1 MRGVMRRPVCI
12 IGLAFVVLI
21 RLYLYLH
28 PLPAAELE
36 SVNRSSIVLTGRVD
50 KKEYRISE
58 NQKILVI
65 YLKEVQVVQPQTIPS
80 EIKNVI
86 CYAEGGQEPKTG
98 SRVRVQG
105 KLYAFDGATNPGEFD
120 AGGYYQILDI
130 QARIQNAVIL
140 EETVSYD
147 RFRERLYQVRT
158 YLSALLDACFEEK
171 DASVMKAIL
180 LGEKGGLDEETKQL
194 YQLSGIIHIL
204 SISGLHISIIGMGL
218 FQILHKV
225 RCNKI
230 INVILSISFMY
241 CYGIMTG
248 MSISAYRAIMM
259 FGIHIAAGLFG
270 RTYDMLTAMSVA
282 AISVLL
288 RQPLYLY
295 HSGFLFSFGAIL
307 AIGLFLP
314 AVEENFSKDLLFFNS
329 KFFGGLTSTG
339 RPAHGCGFAGY
350 ARGAVSR
357 IRKLMSTSLAVSI
370 VTLPVYLCFYYE
382 YPLYSLLLNAFLL
395 PSMGIILSD
404 GMLSLLAAVYYLPL
418 GSYAAMPAHF
428 LLAFYEFCCSF
439 ALRMPGSRNI
449 LGRPEDWQIA
459 VYVLILC
466 IAVRYSHKWSRLLF
480 WQWILLALLCI
491 TVRYRSGLQITF
503 LDVGQGDCIYLADER
518 GSHYLIDGG
527 SSSKSD
533 VGTYQILPFLKEE
546 GADTLDA
553 VFVTHMDND
562 HCNGLHMLVEETV
575 QNGIVIKNLILPDI
589 GAKSRGEEYAEL
601 EALALRQGISVHYIH
616 RGETMCRGNMKF
628 TCLHPEK
635 GAEQES
641 NEASV
646 VLYLEYGVFSALFT
660 GDLEGSGEEA
670 VRRQLNDIMQDG
682 SGITVLKVAH
692 HGSGNSTKE
701 AFLETA
707 SPQIA
712 LISAG
717 KNNRYG
723 HPHKELMNR
732 LERAG
737 CYIYQTKECGAVT
750 VQVTQGGKRVRVR
763 GFLGE

>member
-1 MRGVMRRPVCI
+1 MRGTMRRPVCL

-36 SVNRSSIVLTGRVD
+36 NINRSSIILTGQVD
-50 KKEYRISE
+50 KKEYRISNDQE
-58 NQKILVI
+58 ILVI
-65 YLKEVQVVQPQTIPS
+65 YLKEVQVVHPQTIPL
-80 EIKNVI
+80 EVKNVI
-86 CYAEGGQEPKTG
+86 CYAEGGQEPEMG

-120 AGGYYQILDI
+120 ARRYYQILDI

-140 EETVSYD
+140 EKTASYD
-147 RFRERLYQVRT
+147 RFREGLYRLRT
-158 YLSALLDACFEEK
+158 YLSALLDVCFEK
-171 DASVMKAIL
+171 DASVMKAVL

-218 FQILHKV
+218 SKILHKV
-225 RCNKI
+225 RCPEI
-230 INVILSISFMY
+230 INVILSIALMY
-241 CYGIMTG
+241 CYGVMTG

-259 FGIHIAAGLFG
+259 FGIHMAAGLFG
-270 RTYDMLTAMSVA
+270 RTYDMLTAMAVA
-282 AISVLL
+282 AISVLI

-314 AVEENFSKDLLFFNS
+314 VIEEYWPKELHSFDS
-329 KFFGGLTSTG
+329 KFFDG
-339 RPAHGCGFAGY
+339 RSAHSCKLAGCVYGILLQ
-350 ARGAVSR
+350 
-357 IRKLMSTSLAVSI
+357 IRKLISTSLAVSI

-382 YPLYSLLLNAFLL
+382 YPLYSLFLNVLLL
-395 PSMGIILSD
+395 PGMGLILSD
-404 GMLSLLAAVYYLPL
+404 GLFSLLAAMYCLPL
-418 GSYAAMPAHF
+418 GSYAAVPAHF
-428 LLAFYEFCCSF
+428 LLTFYEFCCSLT
-439 ALRMPGSRNI
+439 LRMPESRNI
-449 LGRPEDWQIA
+449 LGRPENWQIGL
-459 VYVLILC
+459 YVLILY
-466 IAVRYSHKWSRLLF
+466 IAVRYGHKWSRLLF

-503 LDVGQGDCIYLADER
+503 LDVGQGDCIYLADEK

-533 VGTYQILPFLKEE
+533 VGTWQMLPFLKEE

-553 VFVTHMDND
+553 VFVTHMDSD
-562 HCNGLHMLVEETV
+562 HYNGIYMLVKEMV
-575 QNGIVIKNLILPDI
+575 QNGVTIENLILPDI
-589 GAKSRGEEYAEL
+589 GAGSRGEEYAEL
-601 EALALRQGISVHYIH
+601 EMLALQQGISVHYIH
-616 RGETMCRGNMKF
+616 RGETLYRGNIKL

-646 VLYLEYGVFSALFT
+646 VLYLEYGAFSALFT

-670 VRRQLNDIMQDG
+670 VRQQLKDIVPG
-682 SGITVLKVAH
+682 GGITVLKVAH
-692 HGSGNSTKE
+692 HGSRNSTKE
-701 AFLETA
+701 AFLQTV

-723 HPHKELMNR
+723 HPHEELMNR
-732 LERAG
+732 LEGTG
-737 CYIYQTKECGAVT
+737 CHIYQTKECGAVT
-750 VQVTQGGKRVRVR
+750 VQVTQGGRRVRVR